1 MKRVITLIILLI
13 IFVLGVFAQSGN
25 GLISGT
31 IRDKDGYALPGATLR
46 LDKHNRYTISDAD
59 GRYEFLN
66 VPADNYVVEI
76 HYLGYKTITQ
86 PAAVTTGK
94 NTSLNI
100 ILEEESY
107 EIGTVVVMG
116 DLLRG
121 QAKALNRQKTNSNIS
136 NVISSDQVGRF
147 PDSNIGDALKRVT
160 GVTMQNDQGE
170 ARNII
175 IRGLAPELNSVTLNG
190 NRIPSAEGDNRRVQM
205 DLIPSDMISSVE
217 VSKTLTPDM
226 DADAI
231 GGSVDLA
238 TRATPDGQRISA
250 TLLGGYN
257 PIREGATYSG
267 SLIYGNRFFNNKLG
281 MVLSAS
287 YQNKD
292 YGSDNIEATWKNED
306 GLVYVEEMDIR
317 KYDVQR
323 VRRSFSGAFDYAINQ
338 SNSISLDAIYNW
350 RDDRENRYR
359 TRYRSI
365 EPEFDDAGK
374 QTGYIGAI
382 RRETKGGIDNNRN
395 KNRRL
400 EDQRVQSY
408 ALKGQH
414 LLSEKFDLD
423 WNVSYSRASED
434 RPNERYMDFQQ
445 KDLSMKEDLSDTR
458 LPFISVPDENMDKM
472 KVRTISENHDF
483 TAEDEWAMKL
493 NARVPFSVIE
503 DKKGRLRFGVRAR
516 FKSKERDNNYF
527 EYEATDAN
535 KIGVL
540 SSLPT
545 SHYDWK
551 NNSIDKKYIPG
562 TFVKNSYLGNLDL
575 KNPAM
580 FDEIDVPSEY
590 LSANYKANERILAGY
605 VRWDQNITNKLL
617 MIVGVRAEHTYID
630 YTGNNIVSEENED
643 EDVVYDYQKVSE
655 DNSYLHLLPNLSFKY
670 DASDDL
676 VLRAAFTTAL
686 ARPNYYS
693 LVPYTYLAK
702 SDEEL
707 AIGNPDLKATY
718 SYNFDLM
725 GEYYFKSVG
734 VLTGGLFY
742 KRLDNFIYTYI
753 DPEYS
758 HDKFARD
765 FPNQPNLIPAGD
777 DSWEFSHTRNGD
789 KVDLFGFEL
798 GIQRK
803 LDFMPTVFLR
813 NFGVYLNYTY
823 TYSKANG
830 IYDTNAVER
839 EGTKLPGMAPHMLN
853 ASLSWEN
860 KHFSAR
866 VSMNYSSDYI
876 DEFGESE
883 FTDSYY
889 DKQLFVDANAAYKF
903 NTNLR
908 IFAEANNL
916 TNQALRYY
924 QGSSNQM
931 KQLEYYKPT
940 FNIGLKYDF

>member
-1 MKRVITLIILLI
+1 MKRVITLIILLVF
-13 IFVLGVFAQSGN
+13 FVLNIFAQGSG

-31 IRDKDGYALPGATLR
+31 IRDVDGYALPGATLR
-46 LDKHNRYTISDAD
+46 LDKHNRYTISDQN

-66 VPADNYVVEI
+66 VPADNYVIEV

-86 PAAVTTGK
+86 SAQVTAGK
-94 NTSLNI
+94 NTTINFV
-100 ILEEESY
+100 LEESSY

-205 DLIPSDMISSVE
+205 DLIPSDMIASVE

-267 SLIYGNRFFNNKLG
+267 SLVYGNRFFNNKLG

-292 YGSDNIEATWKNED
+292 YGSDNIEATWKEED

-323 VRRSFSGAFDYAINQ
+323 VRRSFSGAFDYAFNPQ
-338 SNSISLDAIYNW
+338 NSISFDAIYNW

-359 TRYRSI
+359 TRYRKI
-365 EPEFDDAGK
+365 EPALDEAGK
-374 QTGYIGAI
+374 QTGYEGDI
-382 RRETKGGIDNNRN
+382 RRETKGGIDNGRN

-408 ALKGQH
+408 ALKGEH

-434 RPNERYMDFQQ
+434 RPDERYMSFDQ
-445 KDLSMKEDLSDTR
+445 KGLVMDEDLSNTK
-458 LPFISVPDENMDKM
+458 LPFIAATGESMDKM
-472 KVRTISENHDF
+472 KLNEITQNHDY
-483 TAEDEWAMKL
+483 TVEDEWAMKL

-516 FKSKERDNNYF
+516 IKSKERDNKFF
-527 EYEATDAN
+527 EYKPTDDN
-535 KIGVL
+535 EIGML

-545 SHYDWK
+545 STYDWK
-551 NNSIDKKYIPG
+551 GNSIGKRYVPG
-562 TFVKNSYLGNLDL
+562 TFVTNSYLGNLDL
-575 KNPAM
+575 KNSAL
-580 FDEIDVPSEY
+580 FEEIDVPDEY

-630 YTGNNIVSEENED
+630 YTGNNIVSEENAD
-643 EDVVYDYQKVSE
+643 EELVYNYEKVSK
-655 DNSYLHLLPNLSFKY
+655 DNSYIHFLPNLSFKY
-670 DASDDL
+670 DATDDL

-693 LVPYTYLAK
+693 LVPYTYLAR
-702 SDEEL
+702 SDEKL
-707 AIGNPDLKATY
+707 SIGNPDLKATY

-734 VLTGGLFY
+734 VLSGGLFY
-742 KRLDNFIYTYI
+742 KRLDNFIYNYI
-753 DPEYS
+753 DPSYT

-765 FPNQPNLIPAGD
+765 FPGQPNLVPEGEKF
-777 DSWEFSHTRNGD
+777 EFSHTRNGN

-803 LDFMPTVFLR
+803 LDFLPTAFLR
-813 NFGVYLNYTY
+813 NFGVYVNYTY

-830 IYDTNAVER
+830 IYDANAVER

-853 ASLSWEN
+853 TSLSWEN
-860 KHFSAR
+860 NHFSAR
-866 VSMNYSSDYI
+866 VSMNYASDYI
-876 DEFGESE
+876 DEFGDSE

-903 NTNLR
+903 NSSLR

-924 QGSSNQM
+924 QGTSGRM